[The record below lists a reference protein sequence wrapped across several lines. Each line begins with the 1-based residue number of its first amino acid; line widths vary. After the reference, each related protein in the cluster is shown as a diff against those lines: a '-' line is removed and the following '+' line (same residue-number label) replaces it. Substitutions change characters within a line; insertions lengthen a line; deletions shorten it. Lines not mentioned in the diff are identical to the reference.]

1 VRAVIK
7 IGGSLASSPEE
18 LRALMQSIE
27 DLSSHHSIVIV
38 PGGGPFA
45 DNVRELQGALNASD
59 SSAHWM
65 AILGME
71 QFGELLS
78 QYAPKLETFSGKG
91 IVEMMSKGRSFILQP
106 YGLIRNKDELPH
118 TWNVTS
124 DSIAVWVATLT
135 DADIVVLAKSTD
147 RFHDSHEHPGDSG
160 DKPVGIEE
168 LKSLAENGIVDAH
181 VPKIRPHFK
190 GALHVIDGRKQGILD
205 QILQKEDRVL

>member
-1 VRAVIK
+1 MRAVIK

-18 LRALMQSIE
+18 LRTLMQRIE
-27 DLSSHHSIVIV
+27 DLSSHHSLVIV

-71 QFGELLS
+71 QFGELLA
-78 QYAPKLETFSGKG
+78 QYAPKLEKFSGEE
-91 IVEMMSKGRSFILQP
+91 IAEIMSKRKSFILQP
-106 YGLIRNKDELPH
+106 YRLIRTKDELPH

-124 DSIAVWVATLT
+124 DSIAIWIAILI

-147 RFHDSHEHPGDSG
+147 NVHDSHGRPGDSG
-160 DKPVGIEE
+160 QRPVGTEE
-168 LKSLAENGIVDAH
+168 LKSLAKNGIVDAH
-181 VPKIRPHFK
+181 LPLIHPNYK
-190 GALHVIDGRKQGILD
+190 GALHVIDGRKQGVLD
-205 QILQKEDRVL
+205 QILRKEDGVQ